1 MTRQEDIS
9 YDFLEG
15 DKIWPPFI
23 APNRNHPFVKAL
35 VEVLERLPDDAH
47 DKVAHQT
54 SFVVEDH
61 QVLATN
67 VPFDRCYP
75 PIQSELRVRFDI
87 IVIFHAALDNS
98 HKALVGLIAHELAHS
113 FVTQSNYRTD
123 ETETDL
129 QAIRWGFA
137 EELEALKVERDL
149 Q

>member
-35 VEVLERLPDDAH
+35 VEVLERLPDDAY

-61 QVLATN
+61 QVRLQMCRSID
-67 VPFDRCYP
+67 VIR
-75 PIQSELRVRFDI
+75 RF
-87 IVIFHAALDNS
+87 
-98 HKALVGLIAHELAHS
+98 KANFGCDS
-113 FVTQSNYRTD
+113 TS
-123 ETETDL
+123 
-129 QAIRWGFA
+129 
-137 EELEALKVERDL
+137 
-149 Q
+149 